1 MASQSITNKLV
12 ANIRQANDVSTN
24 FFTGTNVVC
33 IDTSNRR
40 IGIDTKTPTWSI
52 DISGVKPYNGV
63 KCHNLD
69 ISGTAHIE
77 TINENGDTW
86 TISGEGEGIF
96 YNPYAEA
103 NMEGRIEFTNLKV
116 EKDTANTPYSD
127 YGGH

>member
-12 ANIRQANDVSTN
+12 ANIKQASDISRN

-52 DISGVKPYNGV
+52 DISGVEPHNGV

-69 ISGTAHIE
+69 I
-77 TINENGDTW
+77 
-86 TISGEGEGIF
+86 
-96 YNPYAEA
+96 
-103 NMEGRIEFTNLKV
+103 
-116 EKDTANTPYSD
+116 
-127 YGGH
+127 